1 MGFHL
6 RVLDAVAGLRRG
18 LPAGAVALGAGF
30 TAYAWQLWRSYSD
43 ALARRT
49 FRFSIYHLMLLFGL
63 LILDHHW
70 LWRLS

>member
-1 MGFHL
+1 LLKYEEH
-6 RVLDAVAGLRRG
+6 A
-18 LPAGAVALGAGF
+18 
-30 TAYAWQLWRSYSD
+30 QLM
-43 ALARRT
+43 RT